1 MNRARKAWVLDQ
13 VPPHSEQTHA
23 LQKRRNVQLLFPEG
37 KFTPPAFFSFVTL
50 ECMESRSPEPAAQS
64 LLGKSLTFS
73 VTPFLIM

>member
-37 KFTPPAFFSFVTL
+37 KFFSFVTL

>member
-1 MNRARKAWVLDQ
+1 MLDQ
-13 VPPHSEQTHA
+13 GPPRSKQTHA
-23 LQKRRNVQLLFPEG
+23 LQKGKNVQLLVPEEKFP
-37 KFTPPAFFSFVTL
+37 PPAFFSFVTL